1 MKLAGAGVEAPA
13 KQEEGPWPLDAGSR
27 ARPEGDA
34 RRDPA
39 KSGVGPRSALPA
51 GRGSMPRERNRVR
64 VALFIPCY
72 VDQLYPGVGLATA
85 RLLER
90 VGCEVHYPE
99 DQTCCGQPM
108 ANAGFAAQAAPLAR
122 RFLDVF
128 AGSGGCEAVVCPS
141 GSCTSMVRNH
151 YHGLVNGD
159 PRYPAVR
166 AATYELCEFLTD
178 VLHLERLPGRLPRR
192 VGLHQSCHG
201 LRELRL
207 GSGSERQVAPFDKVA
222 RLLRSIEGLELVSL
236 TRPDECCG
244 FGGTFSVFEEAVSA
258 FMGED
263 RIADHLRA
271 GAEVITGTDVSCLMH
286 MDGLARRAGT
296 PVVFRHVAELLAE
309 AMG

>member
-1 MKLAGAGVEAPA
+1 MK
-13 KQEEGPWPLDAGSR
+13 
-27 ARPEGDA
+27 
-34 RRDPA
+34 
-39 KSGVGPRSALPA
+39 
-51 GRGSMPRERNRVR
+51 

-85 RLLER
+85 RVLER
-90 VGCEVHYPE
+90 VGCEVVYPE

-108 ANAGFAAQAAPLAR
+108 ANAGFEAEAAPLAR

-128 AGSGGCEAVVCPS
+128 AGCEAIVCPS

-151 YHGLVNGD
+151 YHPLVGGD

-178 VLHLERLPGRLPRR
+178 VLGVRRLDGRFARR

-207 GSGSERQVAPFDKVA
+207 GAGSERRVAPFDKVA
-222 RLLRSIEGLELVSL
+222 PLLRSLEGLELVSL
-236 TRPDECCG
+236 SRPDECCG
-244 FGGTFSVFEEAVSA
+244 FGGTFAVVEEAVSCL
-258 FMGED
+258 MGQD

-271 GAEVITGTDVSCLMH
+271 GAEVVTGTDVSCLMH
-286 MDGLARRAGT
+286 LDGLARRTGA
-296 PVVFRHVAELLAE
+296 PLAFRHVAEVLAE
-309 AMG
+309 AMGAGAPEVSA

>member
-1 MKLAGAGVEAPA
+1 MK
-13 KQEEGPWPLDAGSR
+13 
-27 ARPEGDA
+27 
-34 RRDPA
+34 
-39 KSGVGPRSALPA
+39 
-51 GRGSMPRERNRVR
+51 

-85 RLLER
+85 RILER

-108 ANAGFAAQAAPLAR
+108 AHAGFAAEAAPLAR

-128 AGSGGCEAVVCPS
+128 HAYPGCEAVVCPS

-151 YHGLVNGD
+151 YHGLVGDD

-178 VLHLERLPGRLPRR
+178 VLGVKRLEGRLARR

-207 GSGSERQVAPFDKVA
+207 ASGSERRVAPADKVA
-222 RLLRSIEGLELVSL
+222 PLLRSIEGLELVSL

-244 FGGTFSVFEEAVSA
+244 FGGTFAVAEEAVSA
-258 FMGED
+258 LMGQD
-263 RIADHLRA
+263 RVADHVRA
-271 GAEVITGTDVSCLMH
+271 GAEVVTGTDVSCLMH
-286 MDGLARRAGT
+286 MDGLARRLGT
-296 PVVFRHVAELLAE
+296 PLAFRHVAELLAE